1 MHSSRSRIPA
11 AALAAL
17 AALGALMLTGC
28 VPAAE
33 VQPEGDP
40 RVVGTEWTETT
51 TGSAASTAQCELVQG
66 SDGLLPDEE
75 CTPGA
80 VTSEISAANTAPVCG
95 APSGPDVSATVRTSV
110 LNAYGVAELDHD
122 KYVID
127 FLVPRQLGGANDF
140 ANLWPIPLNDPA
152 MTTKRATEAAAID
165 AVCGGRAGIQAAQY
179 ALASDWTSALALL
192 RIG

>member
-1 MHSSRSRIPA
+1 MHNSRSRIPA
-11 AALAAL
+11 ATLAVVAAL
-17 AALGALMLTGC
+17 VLAGC
-28 VPAAE
+28 VAAAE

-40 RVVGTEWTETT
+40 RVVASEWTETT
-51 TGSAASTAQCELVQG
+51 SGSAAGTAQCELVQG
-66 SDGLLPDEE
+66 SDGLLPDED

-80 VTSEISAANTAPVCG
+80 VTSEISPANTTPVCG
-95 APSGPDVSATVRTSV
+95 APSSPDVDPTVRTSV
-110 LNAYGVAELDHD
+110 LNAYGVGELEHD

-152 MTTKRATEAAAID
+152 RTTKQATDAAAID

-179 ALASDWTSALALL
+179 ALASDWTTALALL

>member
-1 MHSSRSRIPA
+1 MTMHNSRSRIPA
-11 AALAAL
+11 AAVAAVAAL
-17 AALGALMLTGC
+17 VLAGC

-40 RVVGTEWTETT
+40 RVVGTQWTEST

-66 SDGLLPDEE
+66 SDGLLPDED

-95 APSGPDVSATVRTSV
+95 APSSPDVSVTVRTSV
-110 LNAYGVAELDHD
+110 LNAYGVGELDHD

-152 MTTKRATEAAAID
+152 RTTKEATEAAAID

-179 ALASDWTSALALL
+179 AFASDWTTALGLL
-192 RIG
+192 RVG